1 MNLGFD
7 LDEWNKVVPIEAGEF
22 ESLALGGHEVIIVD
36 ARLYTSDIS
45 NNTSLKVSID
55 IAGNDEQ
62 AGYFKRQFEEN
73 TLPDKK
79 WSNSATKYLSLKKE
93 NLAYTKGFITSLEKS
108 NNGFKFDMNKGWEQ
122 LKNLKCAGVFG
133 LEEYTKQD
141 GTIGTTIR
149 LTQFRSIDKLN
160 DIKIPRVKLINGTFI
175 EYEKY
180 DKNNN
185 NKIEETFG
193 NAVEIEDSFLD

>member
-7 LDEWNKVVPIEAGEF
+7 LDEWNKVVPIEAGDF
-22 ESLALGGHEVIIVD
+22 ETLALGGHEVIIVD

-122 LKNLKCAGVFG
+122 LHGLKCAGVFG

-193 NAVEIEDSFLD
+193 NTVEIEDSFLD